1 MAKNLRRNK
10 EKKRQDILLSEG
22 ILLSGVSA
30 GQREGRWMN
39 LFVRAIFLFA
49 LVTGSL
55 GGMLSAFHISYAKWA
70 FFVTTLLAALYCASL
85 YSAVWWEN
93 VGYILIFLLV
103 LNAGVGLR
111 TYISSGFYGILNDI
125 SSAASLFFE
134 SDAQVSYAEQIE
146 DHSLAISVAMC
157 YFALVGCVIT
167 NGLISR
173 KTKYLKVLVPAVFF
187 LLVPIYL
194 EYEPSGGY
202 VILLA
207 VGIITVYVLRQNHY
221 SCQRPKANAL
231 EKAAKKHTLA
241 GTFSGRAIMG
251 TLLAVA
257 LLCSVI
263 VGMAGLFLPR
273 SSYMKGNTRS
283 ALKIQTMDRM
293 ENFYLLGVMGL
304 MNFYQNTG
312 GLVNGR
318 LGGVN
323 SVRLDYETDLTLEFV
338 PYTYDRIYLK
348 TFVGAEYIP
357 YENHWSIEDETAYA
371 EGWNTD
377 TAARLEDAFLADS
390 DRFARGIMNIRNV
403 AAPIGVYLPYYSYD
417 TEKVI
422 LPGMEQKYTFY
433 PLLTEQPAGSA
444 EPLTSELWLSVPEA
458 NREEIAG
465 FCAEAGLTGSREEII
480 DTLRAYFQEEFPYT
494 LSPGIT
500 PWRKDFVNYF
510 LTEKRK
516 GYCAHYASSAT
527 LILRYMGIPA
537 RYVEGYAV
545 DAIDIASDAERTD
558 YEAADYYKGASMLP
572 PSSVIS
578 YDASDGNSHAWVE
591 IYDEK
596 IGWYP
601 IELTP
606 YRTDMEEDRTS
617 LWDMFTRLFQTG
629 SGTESAKEDTQDTA
643 GTTLA
648 DTLRTSAH
656 RLLLCL
662 ALLLLVIPVWFLIQK
677 SLFLCRYRR
686 ADRSER
692 LLIQY
697 RSMIRQASG
706 KSAQSRELLHKKN
719 FEEQIAWLA
728 GHGILTAEVF
738 SPERLIQILNEAA
751 FSAREISIE
760 AYEEAQGMIQR

>member
-22 ILLSGVSA
+22 ILLSGVSD
-30 GQREGRWMN
+30 GQREGRWLN
-39 LFVRAIFLFA
+39 IFVRSIFLFA

-70 FFVTTLLAALYCASL
+70 FIVTALLAALYCASL

-93 VGYILIFLLV
+93 VGYILIFLLI
-103 LNAGVGLR
+103 LNAGIGLR

-125 SSAASLFFE
+125 SSAASLFFK

-173 KTKYLKVLVPAVFF
+173 KTKYLKAFVPTVFF

-207 VGIITVYVLRQNHY
+207 VGIIIVYVLRQNHY

-231 EKAAKKHTLA
+231 EKAAKRHTLA
-241 GTFSGRAIMG
+241 GSFSGRAIMG
-251 TLLAVA
+251 TLLAVV

-263 VGMAGLFLPR
+263 VGMAELLLPK
-273 SSYMKGNTRS
+273 SSYMGGNTRS

-304 MNFYQNTG
+304 VNFYQNTG

-323 SVRLDYETDLTLEFV
+323 SVRLDYEKDLTLEFV

-377 TAARLEDAFLADS
+377 TATRLEEAFLADS
-390 DRFARGIMNIRNV
+390 DGYSRGIMNIRNV

-422 LPGMEQKYTFY
+422 LPGMEQEYTFY
-433 PLLTEQPAGSA
+433 PLLTERPAGSA
-444 EPLTSELWLSVPEA
+444 EPLTSKLWLSVPEA
-458 NREEIAG
+458 NRDEISG

-480 DTLRAYFQEEFPYT
+480 DRLRDYFQSDFPYT

-500 PWRKDFVNYF
+500 PRRKDFVNYF

-558 YEAADYYKGASMLP
+558 YEAADYYKGASLLP
-572 PSSVIS
+572 PNSVIS
-578 YDASDGNSHAWVE
+578 YDATDGNAHAWVE

-629 SGTESAKEDTQDTA
+629 SGTESAEENTQGTD

-648 DTLRTSAH
+648 DTLRTSAY
-656 RLLLCL
+656 RLLIGL

-677 SLFLCRYRR
+677 ALLLYRYRR

-692 LLIQY
+692 LLILY

-706 KSAQSRELLHKKN
+706 KSTQSRELLHKKN
-719 FEEQIAWLA
+719 FEEQITWLA
-728 GHGILTAEVF
+728 GHEILTAETF

-760 AYEEAQGMIQR
+760 AYEEARGMIQR